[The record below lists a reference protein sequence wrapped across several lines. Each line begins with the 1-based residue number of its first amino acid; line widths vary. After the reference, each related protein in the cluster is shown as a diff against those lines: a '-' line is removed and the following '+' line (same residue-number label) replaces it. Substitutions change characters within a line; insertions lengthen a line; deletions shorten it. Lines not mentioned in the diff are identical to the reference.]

1 MQLKRSTAR
10 DDDDNEYTGG
20 QKLQQRKYSDSSI
33 ENSLNEIA

>member
-20 QKLQQRKYSDSSI
+20 PKLQQRKFSDTSI
-33 ENSLNEIA
+33 ENSLNDIA